1 MAQYCLQCRR
11 PKFDPR
17 VRKIWRRKQQPTLVF
32 LPGKSMDRGA
42 WQATVHGVPRVR
54 YNLVTK
60 PPPQSAKKIPILKE
74 AWVLILDLSPE
85 TKKQTFLVQILN
97 LPFSICAILGKLFK
111 FSILSFPHLLNEANH
126 SDYFWVISSTKWAST
141 HKTKQCLISTVWES
155 ATIIICYRPSSPFC
169 LAVS

>member
-1 MAQYCLQCRR
+1 MLSVSTVHSL
-11 PKFDPR
+11 F
-17 VRKIWRRKQQPTLVF
+17 VKQPSSENNNAAWSKSVPTSYIHKLLEHF
-32 LPGKSMDRGA
+32 WDLPGDLDGKESACSGGNRGSTTGLGISPGVGNGNPLQYSCLENPMDRGA
-42 WQATVHGVPRVR
+42 WQAAVHGVARVR

-111 FSILSFPHLLNEANH
+111 LSL
-126 SDYFWVISSTKWAST
+126 
-141 HKTKQCLISTVWES
+141 C
-155 ATIIICYRPSSPFC
+155 
-169 LAVS
+169 